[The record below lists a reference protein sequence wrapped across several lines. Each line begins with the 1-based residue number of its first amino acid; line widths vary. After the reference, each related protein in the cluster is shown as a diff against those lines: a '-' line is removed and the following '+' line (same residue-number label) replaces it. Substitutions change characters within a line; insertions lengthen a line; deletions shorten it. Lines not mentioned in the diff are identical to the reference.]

1 MTILLVIAVVT
12 ILYVLIVLML
22 QIPGCTGNCMQGRL
36 ECDCPL
42 GEKKND
48 IQQDK
53 RP

>member
-1 MTILLVIAVVT
+1 MTILLIMAVIVILYILIAV
-12 ILYVLIVLML
+12 ML
-22 QIPGCTGNCMQGRL
+22 RTPSCSGNCNQGRNK
-36 ECDCPL
+36 CDCPL